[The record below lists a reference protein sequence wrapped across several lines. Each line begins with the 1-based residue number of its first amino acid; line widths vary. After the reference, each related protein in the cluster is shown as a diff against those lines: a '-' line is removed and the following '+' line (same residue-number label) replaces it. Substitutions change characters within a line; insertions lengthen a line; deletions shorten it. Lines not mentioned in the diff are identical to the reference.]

1 MKKKILSILI
11 LIVLLLNSSV
21 LLVISEAAST
31 ISDQI
36 NSEEE
41 QKIAETIIE
50 LASKKYINFDTTT
63 PDSDTGSKGLL
74 IEANVKT
81 GIKYSEGEQYGPIKK
96 SVTIVQAPEING
108 LKPERAEV
116 IVKSTQATNGGKSA
130 NYEYNSSTGSLK
142 ITAENNPGEDGNI
155 YSEYVENA
163 RDEYEIIF
171 IYDSDTYKEVRG
183 ETEKYRLELLHTWD
197 KIKKD
202 LNKNL
207 KEILRFDIKLY
218 HVLVVDKK
226 LDIIGMKIPKSRR
239 VNTITWGNR
248 KDSDNY
254 TLAII
259 NIIEHIVRKELA
271 TYKSEYK
278 DIVDAIIEL
287 AIDNELVSRTLKKSV
302 YLRGDSSLKYLKRQL
317 YPYFLMYLGYSKEEI
332 LNRMMEDKIIF
343 ELDKYTFERGL
354 ATVDLKTFINFCIKN
369 QKHILKIKELEII

>member
-1 MKKKILSILI
+1 MNLNFVLTDYVLIWNLLFSASI
-11 LIVLLLNSSV
+11 SSNIQDFKQK
-21 LLVISEAAST
+21 LWKNYRHSYNDLYK
-31 ISDQI
+31 
-36 NSEEE
+36 EEE
-41 QKIAETIIE
+41 HILKDPKNYIPDDDTI
-50 LASKKYINFDTTT
+50 FDMVRG
-63 PDSDTGSKGLL
+63 SD
-74 IEANVKT
+74 I
-81 GIKYSEGEQYGPIKK
+81 
-96 SVTIVQAPEING
+96 
-108 LKPERAEV
+108 
-116 IVKSTQATNGGKSA
+116 
-130 NYEYNSSTGSLK
+130 
-142 ITAENNPGEDGNI
+142 
-155 YSEYVENA
+155 
-163 RDEYEIIF
+163 
-171 IYDSDTYKEVRG
+171 YKEIR
-183 ETEKYRLELLHTWD
+183 EDTEKYRLELLHTWD

-207 KEILRFDIKLY
+207 KEILKFDIKLY

-226 LDIIGMKIPKSRR
+226 LDVIGMKIPKSRR

-248 KDSDNY
+248 ADSDNY

-271 TYKSEYK
+271 NYKSEYK

-287 AIDNELVSRTLKKSV
+287 AIDNELTSRTLKKSV

>member
-1 MKKKILSILI
+1 MNLNFVLNDYVLIWNLLFGASI
-11 LIVLLLNSSV
+11 SSNIQGFKQK
-21 LLVISEAAST
+21 LWKNYRHSYNDLFK
-31 ISDQI
+31 
-36 NSEEE
+36 EEE
-41 QKIAETIIE
+41 HILKDPKNYIPADDTIFDMVK
-50 LASKKYINFDTTT
+50 ASDI
-63 PDSDTGSKGLL
+63 
-74 IEANVKT
+74 
-81 GIKYSEGEQYGPIKK
+81 
-96 SVTIVQAPEING
+96 
-108 LKPERAEV
+108 
-116 IVKSTQATNGGKSA
+116 
-130 NYEYNSSTGSLK
+130 
-142 ITAENNPGEDGNI
+142 
-155 YSEYVENA
+155 
-163 RDEYEIIF
+163 
-171 IYDSDTYKEVRG
+171 YKEIR
-183 ETEKYRLELLHTWD
+183 EDTEKYRLELLHTWD

-226 LDIIGMKIPKSRR
+226 LDVIGMKIPKSRR

-248 KDSDNY
+248 VDSDNY

-271 TYKSEYK
+271 NYKSEYK

-287 AIDNELVSRTLKKSV
+287 AIDNELTSRTLNKSV
-302 YLRGDSSLKYLKRQL
+302 YIRGDGSLKYLKRQL

-343 ELDKYTFERGL
+343 ELDKYTFERQL

>member
-1 MKKKILSILI
+1 MNLNFVLNDYVLIWNLLFSASI
-11 LIVLLLNSSV
+11 SSNIQMFKQK
-21 LLVISEAAST
+21 LWKNYRHSYNDLFK
-31 ISDQI
+31 
-36 NSEEE
+36 EEE
-41 QKIAETIIE
+41 HILKDPKNYIPDDDTIFDMVK
-50 LASKKYINFDTTT
+50 ASDI
-63 PDSDTGSKGLL
+63 
-74 IEANVKT
+74 
-81 GIKYSEGEQYGPIKK
+81 
-96 SVTIVQAPEING
+96 
-108 LKPERAEV
+108 
-116 IVKSTQATNGGKSA
+116 
-130 NYEYNSSTGSLK
+130 
-142 ITAENNPGEDGNI
+142 
-155 YSEYVENA
+155 
-163 RDEYEIIF
+163 
-171 IYDSDTYKEVRG
+171 YKEIR
-183 ETEKYRLELLHTWD
+183 EDTEKYRLELLHTWD

-226 LDIIGMKIPKSRR
+226 LDVIGMKIPKSRR

-248 KDSDNY
+248 VDSDNY

-287 AIDNELVSRTLKKSV
+287 AIDNELTSRTLNKSV

>member
-1 MKKKILSILI
+1 MNLNFVLNDYVLIWNLLFGASI
-11 LIVLLLNSSV
+11 SSNIQGFKQK
-21 LLVISEAAST
+21 LWKNYRHSYNDLYK
-31 ISDQI
+31 
-36 NSEEE
+36 EEE
-41 QKIAETIIE
+41 HILKDPKNYIPDDDTIFDMVK
-50 LASKKYINFDTTT
+50 ASDI
-63 PDSDTGSKGLL
+63 
-74 IEANVKT
+74 
-81 GIKYSEGEQYGPIKK
+81 
-96 SVTIVQAPEING
+96 
-108 LKPERAEV
+108 
-116 IVKSTQATNGGKSA
+116 
-130 NYEYNSSTGSLK
+130 
-142 ITAENNPGEDGNI
+142 
-155 YSEYVENA
+155 
-163 RDEYEIIF
+163 
-171 IYDSDTYKEVRG
+171 YKEIR
-183 ETEKYRLELLHTWD
+183 EDTEKYRLELLHTWD

-226 LDIIGMKIPKSRR
+226 LDVIGMKIPKSRR

-248 KDSDNY
+248 VDSDNY

-287 AIDNELVSRTLKKSV
+287 AIDNELTSRTLNKSV

>member
-1 MKKKILSILI
+1 MNLNFVLNDYVLIWNLLFSASISSDIQSFKQKLWKNYRHSYNELYKEEELI
-11 LIVLLLNSSV
+11 LKDPKNYIPDDDTIFDMVK
-21 LLVISEAAST
+21 ASD
-31 ISDQI
+31 I
-36 NSEEE
+36 
-41 QKIAETIIE
+41 
-50 LASKKYINFDTTT
+50 Y
-63 PDSDTGSKGLL
+63 KG
-74 IEANVKT
+74 IRE
-81 GIKYSEGEQYGPIKK
+81 
-96 SVTIVQAPEING
+96 
-108 LKPERAEV
+108 
-116 IVKSTQATNGGKSA
+116 
-130 NYEYNSSTGSLK
+130 
-142 ITAENNPGEDGNI
+142 
-155 YSEYVENA
+155 
-163 RDEYEIIF
+163 
-171 IYDSDTYKEVRG
+171 
-183 ETEKYRLELLHTWD
+183 ETEKYRLDLLHTWD

-226 LDIIGMKIPKSRR
+226 LDVIGMKIPKSRR

-248 KDSDNY
+248 VDSDNY

-271 TYKSEYK
+271 NYQVEYK

-287 AIDNELVSRTLKKSV
+287 AIDNELTSRTLKKSV

>member
-1 MKKKILSILI
+1 MNLNFVLNDYVLIWNLLFGASISSNIQMFKQKLWKNYRHSYNDLYKEEELI
-11 LIVLLLNSSV
+11 LKDPKNYIPADDTIFDMVK
-21 LLVISEAAST
+21 ASD
-31 ISDQI
+31 I
-36 NSEEE
+36 
-41 QKIAETIIE
+41 
-50 LASKKYINFDTTT
+50 
-63 PDSDTGSKGLL
+63 
-74 IEANVKT
+74 
-81 GIKYSEGEQYGPIKK
+81 
-96 SVTIVQAPEING
+96 
-108 LKPERAEV
+108 
-116 IVKSTQATNGGKSA
+116 
-130 NYEYNSSTGSLK
+130 
-142 ITAENNPGEDGNI
+142 
-155 YSEYVENA
+155 
-163 RDEYEIIF
+163 
-171 IYDSDTYKEVRG
+171 YKEIR
-183 ETEKYRLELLHTWD
+183 EDTEKYRLELLHTWD

-226 LDIIGMKIPKSRR
+226 LDVIGMKIPKSRR

-248 KDSDNY
+248 VDSDNY

-271 TYKSEYK
+271 NYKSEYK

-287 AIDNELVSRTLKKSV
+287 AIDNELTSRTLKKSV

>member
-1 MKKKILSILI
+1 MNLNFVLNDYVLIWNLLFGASI
-11 LIVLLLNSSV
+11 SSN
-21 LLVISEAAST
+21 I
-31 ISDQI
+31 QI
-36 NSEEE
+36 FKQKLWKNYRHSYNDLYKEEE
-41 QKIAETIIE
+41 HILKDPKNYIPDDDTIFDMVK
-50 LASKKYINFDTTT
+50 ASDI
-63 PDSDTGSKGLL
+63 
-74 IEANVKT
+74 
-81 GIKYSEGEQYGPIKK
+81 
-96 SVTIVQAPEING
+96 
-108 LKPERAEV
+108 
-116 IVKSTQATNGGKSA
+116 
-130 NYEYNSSTGSLK
+130 
-142 ITAENNPGEDGNI
+142 
-155 YSEYVENA
+155 
-163 RDEYEIIF
+163 
-171 IYDSDTYKEVRG
+171 YKEIR
-183 ETEKYRLELLHTWD
+183 EDTEKYRLELLHTWD

-226 LDIIGMKIPKSRR
+226 LDVIGMKIPKSRR

-287 AIDNELVSRTLKKSV
+287 AIDNELTSRTLNKSV

>member
-1 MKKKILSILI
+1 MNLNFVLNDYVLIWNLLFSASISSNIQGFKQKLWKNYRHSYNDLYKEEELI
-11 LIVLLLNSSV
+11 LKDPKNYIPDDDTIFDMVK
-21 LLVISEAAST
+21 ASD
-31 ISDQI
+31 I
-36 NSEEE
+36 
-41 QKIAETIIE
+41 
-50 LASKKYINFDTTT
+50 
-63 PDSDTGSKGLL
+63 
-74 IEANVKT
+74 
-81 GIKYSEGEQYGPIKK
+81 
-96 SVTIVQAPEING
+96 
-108 LKPERAEV
+108 
-116 IVKSTQATNGGKSA
+116 
-130 NYEYNSSTGSLK
+130 
-142 ITAENNPGEDGNI
+142 
-155 YSEYVENA
+155 
-163 RDEYEIIF
+163 
-171 IYDSDTYKEVRG
+171 YKEIR
-183 ETEKYRLELLHTWD
+183 EDTEKYRLELLHTWD

-226 LDIIGMKIPKSRR
+226 LDVIGMKIPKSRR

-248 KDSDNY
+248 VDSDNY

-287 AIDNELVSRTLKKSV
+287 AIDNELTSRTLKKSV

>member
-1 MKKKILSILI
+1 MNLNFVLNDYVLIWNLLFGASISSNIQGFKQKLWKNYRHSYNDLYKEEELI
-11 LIVLLLNSSV
+11 LKDPKNYIPADDTIFDMVK
-21 LLVISEAAST
+21 ASD
-31 ISDQI
+31 I
-36 NSEEE
+36 
-41 QKIAETIIE
+41 
-50 LASKKYINFDTTT
+50 
-63 PDSDTGSKGLL
+63 
-74 IEANVKT
+74 
-81 GIKYSEGEQYGPIKK
+81 
-96 SVTIVQAPEING
+96 
-108 LKPERAEV
+108 
-116 IVKSTQATNGGKSA
+116 
-130 NYEYNSSTGSLK
+130 
-142 ITAENNPGEDGNI
+142 
-155 YSEYVENA
+155 
-163 RDEYEIIF
+163 
-171 IYDSDTYKEVRG
+171 YKEIR
-183 ETEKYRLELLHTWD
+183 EDTEKYRLELLHTWD

-218 HVLVVDKK
+218 HVLIVDKK
-226 LDIIGMKIPKSRR
+226 LDVIGMKIPKSKR

-248 KDSDNY
+248 VDSDNY

-271 TYKSEYK
+271 NYKSEYK

-287 AIDNELVSRTLKKSV
+287 AIDNELTSRTLNKSV

>member
-1 MKKKILSILI
+1 MNLNFVLNDYVLIWNLLFSASISSDIQSFKQKLWKNYRHSYNELYKEEELI
-11 LIVLLLNSSV
+11 LKDPKNYIPDDDTIFDMVK
-21 LLVISEAAST
+21 ASD
-31 ISDQI
+31 I
-36 NSEEE
+36 
-41 QKIAETIIE
+41 
-50 LASKKYINFDTTT
+50 
-63 PDSDTGSKGLL
+63 
-74 IEANVKT
+74 
-81 GIKYSEGEQYGPIKK
+81 
-96 SVTIVQAPEING
+96 
-108 LKPERAEV
+108 
-116 IVKSTQATNGGKSA
+116 
-130 NYEYNSSTGSLK
+130 
-142 ITAENNPGEDGNI
+142 
-155 YSEYVENA
+155 
-163 RDEYEIIF
+163 
-171 IYDSDTYKEVRG
+171 YKEIRE
-183 ETEKYRLELLHTWD
+183 ETEKYRLDLLHTWD

-226 LDIIGMKIPKSRR
+226 LDVIGMKIPKSRR

-248 KDSDNY
+248 VDSDNY

-271 TYKSEYK
+271 NYQVEYK

-287 AIDNELVSRTLKKSV
+287 AIDNELTSRILKKSV

-354 ATVDLKTFINFCIKN
+354 GTVDLKTFINFCIKN

>member
-1 MKKKILSILI
+1 MNLNFVLNDYVLIWNLLFSASISSNIQMFKQKLWKNYRHSYNELYKEEELI
-11 LIVLLLNSSV
+11 LKDPKNYIP
-21 LLVISEAAST
+21 ADDT
-31 ISDQI
+31 IFDMVRTSDI
-36 NSEEE
+36 
-41 QKIAETIIE
+41 
-50 LASKKYINFDTTT
+50 
-63 PDSDTGSKGLL
+63 
-74 IEANVKT
+74 
-81 GIKYSEGEQYGPIKK
+81 
-96 SVTIVQAPEING
+96 
-108 LKPERAEV
+108 
-116 IVKSTQATNGGKSA
+116 
-130 NYEYNSSTGSLK
+130 
-142 ITAENNPGEDGNI
+142 
-155 YSEYVENA
+155 
-163 RDEYEIIF
+163 
-171 IYDSDTYKEVRG
+171 YKEIR
-183 ETEKYRLELLHTWD
+183 EDTEKYRLELLHTWD

-226 LDIIGMKIPKSRR
+226 LDVIGMKIPKSRR

-248 KDSDNY
+248 VDSDNY

-271 TYKSEYK
+271 NYKSEYK

-287 AIDNELVSRTLKKSV
+287 AIDNELTSRTLKKSV

>member
-1 MKKKILSILI
+1 MNLNFVLNDYVLIWNLLFSASI
-11 LIVLLLNSSV
+11 SSDIQSFKQK
-21 LLVISEAAST
+21 LWKNYRHSYNELYK
-31 ISDQI
+31 
-36 NSEEE
+36 EEE
-41 QKIAETIIE
+41 HILKDPKNYIPDDDTIFDMVK
-50 LASKKYINFDTTT
+50 ASDIY
-63 PDSDTGSKGLL
+63 KG
-74 IEANVKT
+74 IRE
-81 GIKYSEGEQYGPIKK
+81 
-96 SVTIVQAPEING
+96 
-108 LKPERAEV
+108 
-116 IVKSTQATNGGKSA
+116 
-130 NYEYNSSTGSLK
+130 
-142 ITAENNPGEDGNI
+142 
-155 YSEYVENA
+155 
-163 RDEYEIIF
+163 
-171 IYDSDTYKEVRG
+171 
-183 ETEKYRLELLHTWD
+183 ETEKYRLDLLHTWD

-226 LDIIGMKIPKSRR
+226 LDVIGMKIPKSRR

-248 KDSDNY
+248 VDSDNY

-259 NIIEHIVRKELA
+259 NIIEHIIRKELA
-271 TYKSEYK
+271 NYQVEYK

-287 AIDNELVSRTLKKSV
+287 AIDNELTSRTLKKSV

>member
-1 MKKKILSILI
+1 MNLNFVLNDYVLIWNLLFGASISSNIQGFKQKLWKNYRHSYNDLYKEEELI
-11 LIVLLLNSSV
+11 LKDPKNYIPADDTIFDMVK
-21 LLVISEAAST
+21 ASD
-31 ISDQI
+31 I
-36 NSEEE
+36 
-41 QKIAETIIE
+41 
-50 LASKKYINFDTTT
+50 
-63 PDSDTGSKGLL
+63 
-74 IEANVKT
+74 
-81 GIKYSEGEQYGPIKK
+81 
-96 SVTIVQAPEING
+96 
-108 LKPERAEV
+108 
-116 IVKSTQATNGGKSA
+116 
-130 NYEYNSSTGSLK
+130 
-142 ITAENNPGEDGNI
+142 
-155 YSEYVENA
+155 
-163 RDEYEIIF
+163 
-171 IYDSDTYKEVRG
+171 YKEIR
-183 ETEKYRLELLHTWD
+183 EDTEKYRLELLHTWD

-226 LDIIGMKIPKSRR
+226 LDVIGMKIPKSRR

-248 KDSDNY
+248 VDSDNY

-271 TYKSEYK
+271 NYKSEYK

-287 AIDNELVSRTLKKSV
+287 AIDNELTSRTLNKSV

>member
-1 MKKKILSILI
+1 MNLNFVLNDYVLIWNLLFSASISSDIQSFKQKLWKNYRHSYNELYKEEELI
-11 LIVLLLNSSV
+11 LKDPKNYIPDDDTIFDMVK
-21 LLVISEAAST
+21 ASD
-31 ISDQI
+31 I
-36 NSEEE
+36 
-41 QKIAETIIE
+41 
-50 LASKKYINFDTTT
+50 
-63 PDSDTGSKGLL
+63 
-74 IEANVKT
+74 
-81 GIKYSEGEQYGPIKK
+81 
-96 SVTIVQAPEING
+96 
-108 LKPERAEV
+108 
-116 IVKSTQATNGGKSA
+116 
-130 NYEYNSSTGSLK
+130 
-142 ITAENNPGEDGNI
+142 
-155 YSEYVENA
+155 
-163 RDEYEIIF
+163 
-171 IYDSDTYKEVRG
+171 YKEIRE
-183 ETEKYRLELLHTWD
+183 ETEKYRLDLLHTWD

-226 LDIIGMKIPKSRR
+226 LDVIGMKIPKSRR

-248 KDSDNY
+248 VDSDNY

-271 TYKSEYK
+271 NYQVEYK

-287 AIDNELVSRTLKKSV
+287 AIDNELTSRILKKSV

-343 ELDKYTFERGL
+343 ELDKYTYERGL

>member
-1 MKKKILSILI
+1 MNLNFVLNDYVLIWNLLFSASI
-11 LIVLLLNSSV
+11 SSDIQAFKQK
-21 LLVISEAAST
+21 LWKNYRHSYNDLYK
-31 ISDQI
+31 
-36 NSEEE
+36 EEE
-41 QKIAETIIE
+41 HILKEPKNYIPDDDTI
-50 LASKKYINFDTTT
+50 FDMVRT
-63 PDSDTGSKGLL
+63 SD
-74 IEANVKT
+74 I
-81 GIKYSEGEQYGPIKK
+81 
-96 SVTIVQAPEING
+96 
-108 LKPERAEV
+108 
-116 IVKSTQATNGGKSA
+116 
-130 NYEYNSSTGSLK
+130 
-142 ITAENNPGEDGNI
+142 
-155 YSEYVENA
+155 
-163 RDEYEIIF
+163 
-171 IYDSDTYKEVRG
+171 YKEIR
-183 ETEKYRLELLHTWD
+183 EDTEKYRLELLHTWD
-197 KIKKD
+197 KVKKD

-226 LDIIGMKIPKSRR
+226 LDVIGMKIPKSRR

-248 KDSDNY
+248 ADSDNY

-271 TYKSEYK
+271 NYKSEYK

-287 AIDNELVSRTLKKSV
+287 AIDNELTSRALNKSV

>member
-1 MKKKILSILI
+1 MWKNYRHSYNQLYK
-11 LIVLLLNSSV
+11 
-21 LLVISEAAST
+21 
-31 ISDQI
+31 
-36 NSEEE
+36 EEE
-41 QKIAETIIE
+41 HILKDPKNYIPSDDTI
-50 LASKKYINFDTTT
+50 FDMVRY
-63 PDSDTGSKGLL
+63 SD
-74 IEANVKT
+74 I
-81 GIKYSEGEQYGPIKK
+81 
-96 SVTIVQAPEING
+96 
-108 LKPERAEV
+108 
-116 IVKSTQATNGGKSA
+116 
-130 NYEYNSSTGSLK
+130 
-142 ITAENNPGEDGNI
+142 
-155 YSEYVENA
+155 
-163 RDEYEIIF
+163 
-171 IYDSDTYKEVRG
+171 YKEIRE
-183 ETEKYRLELLHTWD
+183 ETEKYRLDLLHTWD

-226 LDIIGMKIPKSRR
+226 LDVIGMKIPKSRR

-248 KDSDNY
+248 ADSDNY

-287 AIDNELVSRTLKKSV
+287 AIDNELTSRTLNKSV

>member
-1 MKKKILSILI
+1 MNLNFVLNDYVLIWNLLFGASI
-11 LIVLLLNSSV
+11 SSNIQGFKQK
-21 LLVISEAAST
+21 LWKNYRHSYNDLYK
-31 ISDQI
+31 
-36 NSEEE
+36 EEE
-41 QKIAETIIE
+41 HILKDPKNYIPDDDTIFDMVK
-50 LASKKYINFDTTT
+50 ASDI
-63 PDSDTGSKGLL
+63 
-74 IEANVKT
+74 
-81 GIKYSEGEQYGPIKK
+81 
-96 SVTIVQAPEING
+96 
-108 LKPERAEV
+108 
-116 IVKSTQATNGGKSA
+116 
-130 NYEYNSSTGSLK
+130 
-142 ITAENNPGEDGNI
+142 
-155 YSEYVENA
+155 
-163 RDEYEIIF
+163 
-171 IYDSDTYKEVRG
+171 YKEIR
-183 ETEKYRLELLHTWD
+183 EDTEKYRLELLHTWD

-226 LDIIGMKIPKSRR
+226 LDVIGMKIPKSRR

-248 KDSDNY
+248 ADSDNY

-287 AIDNELVSRTLKKSV
+287 AIDNELTSRTLKKSV

>member
-1 MKKKILSILI
+1 MNLNFVLNDYVLIWNLLFGASISSNIQIFKQKLWKNYRHSYNDLYKEEELI
-11 LIVLLLNSSV
+11 LKDPKNYIPADDTIFDMVK
-21 LLVISEAAST
+21 ASD
-31 ISDQI
+31 I
-36 NSEEE
+36 
-41 QKIAETIIE
+41 
-50 LASKKYINFDTTT
+50 
-63 PDSDTGSKGLL
+63 
-74 IEANVKT
+74 
-81 GIKYSEGEQYGPIKK
+81 
-96 SVTIVQAPEING
+96 
-108 LKPERAEV
+108 
-116 IVKSTQATNGGKSA
+116 
-130 NYEYNSSTGSLK
+130 
-142 ITAENNPGEDGNI
+142 
-155 YSEYVENA
+155 
-163 RDEYEIIF
+163 
-171 IYDSDTYKEVRG
+171 YKEIR
-183 ETEKYRLELLHTWD
+183 EDTEKYRLELLHTWD

-226 LDIIGMKIPKSRR
+226 LDVIGMKIPKSRR

-248 KDSDNY
+248 VDSDNY

-287 AIDNELVSRTLKKSV
+287 AIDNELTSRTLKKSV

>member
-1 MKKKILSILI
+1 MNLNFVLNDYVLIWNLLFGASI
-11 LIVLLLNSSV
+11 SSDIQMFKQK
-21 LLVISEAAST
+21 LWKNYRHSYNDLYK
-31 ISDQI
+31 
-36 NSEEE
+36 EEE
-41 QKIAETIIE
+41 HILKDPKNYIPDDDTIFDMVK
-50 LASKKYINFDTTT
+50 ASDI
-63 PDSDTGSKGLL
+63 
-74 IEANVKT
+74 
-81 GIKYSEGEQYGPIKK
+81 
-96 SVTIVQAPEING
+96 
-108 LKPERAEV
+108 
-116 IVKSTQATNGGKSA
+116 
-130 NYEYNSSTGSLK
+130 
-142 ITAENNPGEDGNI
+142 
-155 YSEYVENA
+155 
-163 RDEYEIIF
+163 
-171 IYDSDTYKEVRG
+171 YKEIR
-183 ETEKYRLELLHTWD
+183 EDTEKYRLELLHTWD

-226 LDIIGMKIPKSRR
+226 LDVIGMKIPKSRR

-248 KDSDNY
+248 VDSDNY

-271 TYKSEYK
+271 NYKSEYK

-287 AIDNELVSRTLKKSV
+287 AIDNELTSRTLNKSV

>member
-1 MKKKILSILI
+1 MNLNFVLNDYVLIWNLLFSASI
-11 LIVLLLNSSV
+11 SSNIQGFKQK
-21 LLVISEAAST
+21 LWKNYRHSYNDLFK
-31 ISDQI
+31 
-36 NSEEE
+36 EEE
-41 QKIAETIIE
+41 HILKDPKNYIPDDDTIFDMVK
-50 LASKKYINFDTTT
+50 ASDI
-63 PDSDTGSKGLL
+63 
-74 IEANVKT
+74 
-81 GIKYSEGEQYGPIKK
+81 
-96 SVTIVQAPEING
+96 
-108 LKPERAEV
+108 
-116 IVKSTQATNGGKSA
+116 
-130 NYEYNSSTGSLK
+130 
-142 ITAENNPGEDGNI
+142 
-155 YSEYVENA
+155 
-163 RDEYEIIF
+163 
-171 IYDSDTYKEVRG
+171 YKEIR
-183 ETEKYRLELLHTWD
+183 EDTEKYRLELLHTWD

-218 HVLVVDKK
+218 HVLIVDKK
-226 LDIIGMKIPKSRR
+226 LDVIGMKIPKSRR

-248 KDSDNY
+248 VDSDNY

-271 TYKSEYK
+271 NYKSEYK

-287 AIDNELVSRTLKKSV
+287 AIDNELTSRTLKKSV

-343 ELDKYTFERGL
+343 ELDKYTFEIGL

>member
-1 MKKKILSILI
+1 MNLNFVLNDYVLIWNLLFGASI
-11 LIVLLLNSSV
+11 SSNIQGFKQK
-21 LLVISEAAST
+21 LWKNYRHSYNDLYK
-31 ISDQI
+31 
-36 NSEEE
+36 EEE
-41 QKIAETIIE
+41 HILKDPKNYIPDDDTIFDMVK
-50 LASKKYINFDTTT
+50 ASDI
-63 PDSDTGSKGLL
+63 
-74 IEANVKT
+74 
-81 GIKYSEGEQYGPIKK
+81 
-96 SVTIVQAPEING
+96 
-108 LKPERAEV
+108 
-116 IVKSTQATNGGKSA
+116 
-130 NYEYNSSTGSLK
+130 
-142 ITAENNPGEDGNI
+142 
-155 YSEYVENA
+155 
-163 RDEYEIIF
+163 
-171 IYDSDTYKEVRG
+171 YKEIR
-183 ETEKYRLELLHTWD
+183 EDTEKYRLELLHTWD

-218 HVLVVDKK
+218 HVLIVDKK
-226 LDIIGMKIPKSRR
+226 LDVIGMKIPKSKR

-248 KDSDNY
+248 ADSDNY

-271 TYKSEYK
+271 NYKSEYK

-287 AIDNELVSRTLKKSV
+287 AIDNELTSRTLKKSV

>member
-1 MKKKILSILI
+1 MNLNFVLNDYVLIWNLLFSASISSDIQSFKQKLWKNYRHSYNELYKEEELI
-11 LIVLLLNSSV
+11 LKDPKNYIPDDDTIFDMVK
-21 LLVISEAAST
+21 ASD
-31 ISDQI
+31 I
-36 NSEEE
+36 
-41 QKIAETIIE
+41 
-50 LASKKYINFDTTT
+50 
-63 PDSDTGSKGLL
+63 
-74 IEANVKT
+74 
-81 GIKYSEGEQYGPIKK
+81 
-96 SVTIVQAPEING
+96 
-108 LKPERAEV
+108 
-116 IVKSTQATNGGKSA
+116 
-130 NYEYNSSTGSLK
+130 
-142 ITAENNPGEDGNI
+142 
-155 YSEYVENA
+155 
-163 RDEYEIIF
+163 
-171 IYDSDTYKEVRG
+171 YKEIRE
-183 ETEKYRLELLHTWD
+183 ETEKYRLDLLHTWD

-218 HVLVVDKK
+218 HILVVDKK
-226 LDIIGMKIPKSRR
+226 LDVIGMKIPKSRR

-248 KDSDNY
+248 VDSDNY

-271 TYKSEYK
+271 NYQIEYK

-287 AIDNELVSRTLKKSV
+287 AIDNELTSRTLKKSV

>member
-1 MKKKILSILI
+1 MNLNFVLNDYVLIWNLLFGASI
-11 LIVLLLNSSV
+11 SSNIQGFKQK
-21 LLVISEAAST
+21 LWKNYRHSYNDLFK
-31 ISDQI
+31 
-36 NSEEE
+36 EEE
-41 QKIAETIIE
+41 HILKDPKNYIPDDDTIFDMVK
-50 LASKKYINFDTTT
+50 ASDI
-63 PDSDTGSKGLL
+63 
-74 IEANVKT
+74 
-81 GIKYSEGEQYGPIKK
+81 
-96 SVTIVQAPEING
+96 
-108 LKPERAEV
+108 
-116 IVKSTQATNGGKSA
+116 
-130 NYEYNSSTGSLK
+130 
-142 ITAENNPGEDGNI
+142 
-155 YSEYVENA
+155 
-163 RDEYEIIF
+163 
-171 IYDSDTYKEVRG
+171 YKEIR
-183 ETEKYRLELLHTWD
+183 EDTEKYRLELLHTWD
-197 KIKKD
+197 KVKKD

-218 HVLVVDKK
+218 HVLIVDKK
-226 LDIIGMKIPKSRR
+226 LDVIGMKIPKSRR

-248 KDSDNY
+248 VDSDNY

-271 TYKSEYK
+271 NYKSEYK

-287 AIDNELVSRTLKKSV
+287 AIDNELTSRTLKKSV